1 MRGQDGRSR
10 LDNDDDEQRRWDE
23 ACRREEALRNL
34 LNRNPDGMKRRDV
47 TDLAWELGL
56 SRATTYRMIRLFR
69 AGGTVTSLMDRTR
82 GRRDGFR
89 TLDKDREEIIRQTI
103 ASFYLKPTRPPFS
116 KLCRQVQV
124 SCAKAGLE
132 TPNWRTIKAR
142 VEDIDLQTRGQQR
155 GETEIVKATTPTPG
169 GYRASRPLEIVQID
183 HTKVDAFVVDEETR
197 QPVGRP
203 WLTLA
208 LDVFTRMV
216 TGFYLTMEPPS
227 RLSTSLCILHAVFD
241 KTAWLREREIEEA
254 WPIAG
259 LPESVHVDNGADF
272 RSRAF
277 ERACRDE
284 GVKIIWRPRG
294 EPHFGGHIERLIGT
308 QMGPIHLLPV
318 STSSNIQDRREY
330 DSRRHAAPTL
340 RELERYIA
348 LEIAGQYH
356 QIIHSTL
363 RRPPI
368 AVWREHES
376 EIKLRLPQDRM
387 KFWISFLPEDER
399 TLRPDGIH
407 LNNIRYWSSALTAD
421 VGRCKGRLQV
431 KYDPRDLSRIF
442 VRRPSGSFV
451 DARYADL
458 TLAPISLREAVAARK
473 ALNSQGKR
481 EVDTRAIVRTA
492 VAQRELVERATKT
505 TVQIRRSGGSQN
517 SNVDEGGWGSLRG
530 VDSSKPVP
538 FVEDTD

>member
-1 MRGQDGRSR
+1 
-10 LDNDDDEQRRWDE
+10 
-23 ACRREEALRNL
+23 
-34 LNRNPDGMKRRDV
+34 
-47 TDLAWELGL
+47 
-56 SRATTYRMIRLFR
+56 
-69 AGGTVTSLMDRTR
+69 
-82 GRRDGFR
+82 
-89 TLDKDREEIIRQTI
+89 
-103 ASFYLKPTRPPFS
+103 
-116 KLCRQVQV
+116 
-124 SCAKAGLE
+124 
-132 TPNWRTIKAR
+132 
-142 VEDIDLQTRGQQR
+142 
-155 GETEIVKATTPTPG
+155 
-169 GYRASRPLEIVQID
+169 
-183 HTKVDAFVVDEETR
+183 
-197 QPVGRP
+197 
-203 WLTLA
+203 
-208 LDVFTRMV
+208 MV

-308 QMGPIHLLPV
+308 QMGPIHLLPG

-330 DSRRHAAPTL
+330 DSRRHAALTL

-421 VGRCKGRLQV
+421 VGRCKGRLLV

>member
-1 MRGQDGRSR
+1 MGD

-23 ACRREEALRNL
+23 ACRREEAVRNL

-308 QMGPIHLLPV
+308 QMGPIHLLPG

-330 DSRRHAAPTL
+330 DSRRHAALTL

-399 TLRPDGIH
+399 TLRPDGIY

-421 VGRCKGRLQV
+421 VGRCKGRLLV